1 MIKVGVLLDC
11 LLLPFTEAVETAAV
25 LGAEGVQFYAVY
37 EGTAPWI
44 IPEQDQKQLK
54 QIIRSSGLE
63 LSALCGE
70 LGGHG
75 FERPQENREK
85 IEKTKQI
92 MDMAALLE
100 TSVVT
105 GHIGVVPD
113 PDHSRYKTMVEAM
126 REIASYGKER
136 GVFYGIET
144 GAEPSL
150 VLRKFI
156 EDVGEANLKVNIDP
170 ANLAMVQGEEAGRS
184 VRNLEGLIVHAH
196 AKDGIMI
203 KKPDPEALYG
213 AFAEGTFER
222 LPVSDYIEEKPLGK
236 GAVDFSSY
244 LQALKSIDYS
254 GHIVVERE
262 SGTDRKGEIGAGVSL
277 LREKLE
283 EVK

>member
-37 EGTAPWI
+37 EGAAPWT
-44 IPEQDQKQLK
+44 IPEQDQRQLK

-113 PDHSRYKTMVEAM
+113 P
-126 REIASYGKER
+126 
-136 GVFYGIET
+136 
-144 GAEPSL
+144 
-150 VLRKFI
+150 
-156 EDVGEANLKVNIDP
+156 
-170 ANLAMVQGEEAGRS
+170 
-184 VRNLEGLIVHAH
+184 
-196 AKDGIMI
+196 
-203 KKPDPEALYG
+203 EALYG
-213 AFAEGTFER
+213 AFAEGTSDR

-236 GAVDFSSY
+236 GDVDVSSY
-244 LQALKSIDYS
+244 LQALKSIGYC
-254 GHIVVERE
+254 GHLVVERE
-262 SGTDRKGEIGAGVSL
+262 SGTDRIGEIGAGVSL

-283 EVK
+283 VVI

>member
-11 LLLPFTEAVETAAV
+11 LLLPFTEAVETAAG

-105 GHIGVVPD
+105 GHVGVVPD
-113 PDHSRYKTMVEAM
+113 PGHSRYKTMAEAM

-156 EDVGEANLKVNIDP
+156 EDVGEDNLKVNIDP
-170 ANLAMVQGEEAGRS
+170 ANLAMVQGEEAGRA

-203 KKPDPEALYG
+203 KKPDPEVLYG
-213 AFAEGTFER
+213 AFAEGTSER

-236 GAVDFSSY
+236 GDVDFSSY

-262 SGTDRKGEIGAGVSL
+262 SGTDRKGEIGEGVSL

-283 EVK
+283 EVI